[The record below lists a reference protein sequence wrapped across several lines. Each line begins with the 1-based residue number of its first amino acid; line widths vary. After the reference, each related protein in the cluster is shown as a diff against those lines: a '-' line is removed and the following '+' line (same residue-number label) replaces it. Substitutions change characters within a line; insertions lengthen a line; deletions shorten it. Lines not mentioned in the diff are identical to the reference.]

1 MIGLLNAEPVSFRNI
16 ALGTIID
23 DDLDLVKDPIELKF
37 VEGSR
42 LYTNLSN
49 LVNSHEEILANNS
62 FNTCLSR
69 CK

>member
-1 MIGLLNAEPVSFRNI
+1 MKKILIIIALTLFMFSMTNALTPSFRNM

-42 LYTNLSN
+42 LYTNQ
-49 LVNSHEEILANNS
+49 VI
-62 FNTCLSR
+62 
-69 CK
+69 